1 MKSSKNKKLHKKVIT
16 NNMKKLKNFVL
27 MTLVCSMQIAFAG
40 SYTDKAQVVSIE
52 NVYRDHTIK
61 QPYQDCY
68 IKEFRQRVDGDGSAT
83 NEIFGSILGGAIGNQ
98 FGGGNGKKVMT
109 VAGALLGA
117 SIANDSEREGYSVV
131 NKKICDTKYNYSTE
145 KRFRHY
151 LVTYK
156 YNDNV
161 YSYTTGN
168 KPNMNIRVR
177 VNVVPIM

>member
-1 MKSSKNKKLHKKVIT
+1 MI
-16 NNMKKLKNFVL
+16 KLKNFAL
-27 MTLVCSMQIAFAG
+27 ITLICSMQIAFAG
-40 SYTDKAQVVSIE
+40 SYTDNAKIVSIE
-52 NVYRDHTIK
+52 DIYRDHTIR

-68 IKEFRQRVDGDGSAT
+68 IKEVRQRVSGDGSAT
-83 NEIFGSILGGAIGNQ
+83 NEIFGGILGGAIGNQ
-98 FGGGNGKKVMT
+98 FGGGDGKKVMT

-117 SIANDSEREGYSVV
+117 SIANDGEREGYRVV
-131 NKKICDTKYNYSTE
+131 NKQICETKYNYSTE

-168 KPNMNIRVR
+168 KLNDTSIRVR
-177 VNVVPIM
+177 VNVVPIMPRG